1 MNVNTNTNP
10 AVNANKTGIE
20 APWYHYQKA
29 LRELFKRDDKIHV
42 REVVENEEAKEGC
55 QYILNID
62 AYGKLKGQALQ
73 KTLPHIA
80 EFGNVKMAIN
90 VIMHEENLDENP
102 KAVYEALFAGNAI
115 FSEVLTTVDFA
126 GTEQYFISFKPN
138 VIQFPD
144 DNTADPYGMC
154 TTLPQDVAKASFIG
168 RPDIHFC
175 TELVNLPDGT
185 TVNKNILDPMCCCR
199 A

>member
-1 MNVNTNTNP
+1 MNTMNDTAANTT
-10 AVNANKTGIE
+10 KMTKE
-20 APWYHYQKA
+20 APWFHYRKA
-29 LRELFKRDDKIHV
+29 LNELFKYDEKIHV
-42 REVVENEEAKEGC
+42 RELVENEGAKEGY
-55 QYILNID
+55 QYILSID

-73 KTLPHIA
+73 KVLPHIA
-80 EFGNVKMAIN
+80 EFGNIKVDIN
-90 VIMHEENLDENP
+90 VIVHEENLDENP
-102 KAVYEALFAGNAI
+102 KAVYEALFAGNSI

-138 VIQFPD
+138 VVQFPD

-154 TTLPQDVAKASFIG
+154 TILPQDVAKASFIG

-185 TVNKNILDPMCCCR
+185 AVDKDIRDPMCCCR